1 MTITPLDPA
10 RIPVVNNPSSP
21 GPLGTGVTTVTVPE
35 WRERCEIHFSVTCL
49 RHADVMNAWI
59 PIAGLAVISVLV
71 WMLVALDR

>member
-1 MTITPLDPA
+1 
-10 RIPVVNNPSSP
+10 
-21 GPLGTGVTTVTVPE
+21 VTTVTVPK

-49 RHADVMNAWI
+49 RHADGMNAWI